1 MSGLCSLSPG
11 LPVEVLLIERV
22 MPSELVCTRL
32 SRRPPP
38 ASSSTAGALTPL
50 TRPPP
55 RMRSGAVPPLHR
67 SASLPEGLEW
77 FSVQGSEAQRLRST
91 IPGRSVVRRLVSS
104 PRCLR
109 PCCPERRMV
118 LSAVWFRSSLIQSI
132 VQRCSP
138 RGARLASAAR
148 RWCPLLCRVCPPIFH
163 RLRCL
168 SGVRP
173 LLPEVSPWAFL
184 APSCPLLLV
193 TARVT
198 RAGPTGLIPCT
209 TDWPIQM
216 FS

>member
-1 MSGLCSLSPG
+1 
-11 LPVEVLLIERV
+11 

-32 SRRPPP
+32 SRRPRP

-55 RMRSGAVPPLHR
+55 RMRSAAVPPVHR

-77 FSVQGSEAQRLRST
+77 FSVLGSEAQCLQST
-91 IPGRSVVRRLVSS
+91 LPGRSVVRCLVSS
-104 PRCLR
+104 SRCLR

-132 VQRCSP
+132 GQRCSP

-148 RWCPLLCRVCPPIFH
+148 RWCPLLCWFCPPFPH

-168 SGVRP
+168 SGVKP
-173 LLPEVSPWAFL
+173 LLPEVAPWSFL
-184 APSCPLLLV
+184 APPGPFLL
-193 TARVT
+193 TTTRVT